1 MGLELKA
8 FSWVSWFLGSSTNP
22 RLRSLSA
29 ILRMADSGKASVS
42 LDVAKRGREI
52 WGKKDFSEGK
62 GVVEKRECDGEGFR
76 RVLEGFMGWKL
87 QKGSNI
93 GVEKTICYLYIEL
106 EMIK

>member
-1 MGLELKA
+1 M
-8 FSWVSWFLGSSTNP
+8 GSSTNP

-42 LDVAKRGREI
+42 GDVAKTGRVLR
-52 WGKKDFSEGK
+52 GKKGFREK
-62 GVVEKRECDGEGFR
+62 EGVVEKRECDGEGFK

-93 GVEKTICYLYIEL
+93 GVGEDDAILTLTDDQNASKDF
-106 EMIK
+106 

>member
-1 MGLELKA
+1 M
-8 FSWVSWFLGSSTNP
+8 GSSTNP

-42 LDVAKRGREI
+42 GDVAKTGRVLR
-52 WGKKDFSEGK
+52 GKKGFREK
-62 GVVEKRECDGEGFR
+62 EGVVEKRECDGEGFK

-93 GVEKTICYLYIEL
+93 GVGEDDGKLHIV
-106 EMIK
+106 